1 WGKLKFL
8 DGGDLISACGVA
20 CQPGVVRGRDKSF
33 VKYTLEVDQNKR
45 YKNQPVILEKRAYYG
60 QVLHFIALK
69 LPPTCPFIQ
78 AHPSRIGQPSSHI
91 MAVIMPIKPLPTPL
105 NEFGMPSYKKLGP
118 IQVVDASTIE
128 CVVGRV
134 KDRDTWTII
143 ERHSI
148 IQHFGEELE
157 AASESR
163 GDLG

>member
-8 DGGDLISACGVA
+8 DGGDLISACGVV
-20 CQPGVVRGRDKSF
+20 CQPAVVWGHDKSF
-33 VKYTLEVDQNKR
+33 VKYTLEVDQNER
-45 YKNQPVILEKRAYYG
+45 YKNQPVILEKRAYYS

-69 LPPTCPFIQ
+69 LPPTFC
-78 AHPSRIGQPSSHI
+78 IGQPSSHI

-143 ERHSI
+143 KRHSI